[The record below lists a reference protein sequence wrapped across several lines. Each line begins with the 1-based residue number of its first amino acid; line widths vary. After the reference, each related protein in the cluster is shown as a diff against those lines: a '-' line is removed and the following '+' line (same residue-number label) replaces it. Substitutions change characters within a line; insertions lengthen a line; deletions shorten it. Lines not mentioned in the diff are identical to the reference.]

1 MSKLQSAAEPSMED
15 ILASIRKMISEERL
29 GPRPVPDQMSRT
41 PFGEASSAKSAEPVA
56 VEAEPQS
63 EPEPQP
69 EPELRPQTQLR
80 TQAAPEKNADPAPTG
95 QSLPSFS
102 SLSDAL
108 KAASKPSAQHR
119 SLDEK
124 IADMLDKGPAPAP
137 ARSVS
142 VDPLAV
148 FAATRTAR
156 SGAVQSEPGSAN
168 GKADAGMPGRLP
180 DPISTASRPGEREQS
195 AADDKP
201 SEPLAGIA
209 RVSQDA
215 LNGAMPGRQ
224 DPKVSDLGTVVPLT
238 SDASSARREVRSPRQ
253 VNGPAGPAD
262 AAGAEANGAGDDRT
276 VISIPSRGTGGPGSG
291 QAAVAPKN
299 GALNGATV
307 SPFGPRPS
315 PGSAATARA
324 EDGSNGKS
332 TPLAD
337 AQGPFRPS
345 LDDIAEATRPGVAAR
360 ADAGS
365 DPSKAD
371 MSFNF
376 LGDKPSADATVAK
389 SEPADTADKSVPFT
403 REALIAKLAADM
415 SAGAAAKTKA
425 GSAGATEV
433 SRETAKA
440 ETADAAAKLRADGTP
455 TAPEAPKAGKSSP
468 SEALLDAVVDMVH
481 SEPSSLS
488 VFASGSAFIS
498 GVGDHPEPAAVV
510 DNKPKDPRKL
520 DRAAAELL
528 RPMLR
533 QWLAENMPRIVEE
546 ALRSEFD
553 GSQEADTDADKS

>member
-15 ILASIRKMISEERL
+15 ILASIRKMISEERM

-41 PFGEASSAKSAEPVA
+41 PFGEATAAKPAEPVA
-56 VEAEPQS
+56 VEAEPQP
-63 EPEPQP
+63 EPEPQ
-69 EPELRPQTQLR
+69 LRPQPRLR
-80 TQAAPEKNADPAPTG
+80 TEAAPEKNANLAPAG

-137 ARSVS
+137 AQSVS

-148 FAATRTAR
+148 FAATRTVR
-156 SGAVQSEPGSAN
+156 SGAAQSEPGSTN
-168 GKADAGMPGRLP
+168 GKADAGMTGRLP
-180 DPISTASRPGEREQS
+180 DLISKASQPGARES

-224 DPKVSDLGTVVPLT
+224 EPKVSDLGTVVPLT
-238 SDASSARREVRSPRQ
+238 SDAPSVRRDVRAPRQ
-253 VNGPAGPAD
+253 VNGPAGSD
-262 AAGAEANGAGDDRT
+262 NAAGAESHGAGDDRT
-276 VISIPSRGTGGPGSG
+276 VISIPSRGVGAPGAG
-291 QAAVAPKN
+291 QAAAAPKN

-307 SPFGPRPS
+307 SPFGPRPL

-324 EDGSNGKS
+324 EDGSNAKS
-332 TPLAD
+332 APPVD
-337 AQGPFRPS
+337 EQGPFRPS
-345 LDDIAEATRPGVAAR
+345 LDDIAEATRPDATAR
-360 ADAGS
+360 ADAVS
-365 DPSKAD
+365 DPAKAD
-371 MSFNF
+371 VSFNF
-376 LGDKPSADATVAK
+376 LGDKPSAETTVAK
-389 SEPADTADKSVPFT
+389 TETADANDKSVPFT
-403 REALIAKLAADM
+403 RESLIAKLAADM
-415 SAGAAAKTKA
+415 
-425 GSAGATEV
+425 
-433 SRETAKA
+433 
-440 ETADAAAKLRADGTP
+440 TADAAAKMKSESAVPDATRVPAKPETAAGAAKPRAQGTS
-455 TAPEAPKAGKSSP
+455 TAPEAAKAGKSSP

-498 GVGDHPEPAAVV
+498 GVGEHPSPHPHPTALE
-510 DNKPKDPRKL
+510 DKPKDPRKL

-553 GSQEADTDADKS
+553 SSQETDTDTDKS